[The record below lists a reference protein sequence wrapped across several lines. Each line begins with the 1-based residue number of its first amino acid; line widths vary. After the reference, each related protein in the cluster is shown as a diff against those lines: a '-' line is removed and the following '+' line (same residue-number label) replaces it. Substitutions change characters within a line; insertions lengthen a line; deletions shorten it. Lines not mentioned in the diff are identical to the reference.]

1 MGFKARKDDSMLVQF
16 LAAGTIAS
24 VFKTAA
30 IVLIG
35 AVCVGGYFLHKEN
48 IRKKEAAEQQAKL
61 EAEEIR
67 KEQEEKRKA
76 EAVKEQEAKRRAE
89 VIRKEQE
96 AKRKALVDRYCEICQ
111 ELDGY
116 RDWEAYCER
125 FLEIGPF
132 LQLLLGSERSRRVY
146 GTPDEKLVKS
156 LMRAVN
162 NFCIEDR
169 ITETGVSVE
178 TVASRYNEVRVRN
191 SCENV
196 NISRIEEQLRK
207 KELELA
213 QYRRYVDCKGIL
225 NACGSSLYGTVRSIA
240 EGNVE
245 DIFRNIRE
253 LAEILENS
261 GCHAIFTDDIRVA
274 QNESLRIDFREDGTT
289 ATELPGLYVKYE
301 DGEYCRIGNLG
312 GSMRRI

>member
-1 MGFKARKDDSMLVQF
+1 MGYKSRKDDSMLVQF
-16 LAAGTIAS
+16 LVAGTIAS

-30 IVLIG
+30 IVIIG
-35 AVCVGGYFLHKEN
+35 AVCVGGYFLHKES
-48 IRKKEAAEQQAKL
+48 IRKKEEAEQQAKWKA
-61 EAEEIR
+61 EAIR
-67 KEQEEKRKA
+67 KEQEEKRKV
-76 EAVKEQEAKRRAE
+76 EEVRKKQEAR
-89 VIRKEQE
+89 
-96 AKRKALVDRYCEICQ
+96 RKALVDRYCEACR
-111 ELDGY
+111 ELDSY

-156 LMRAVN
+156 LTRAVN

-169 ITETGVSVE
+169 VTETGVLVD
-178 TVASRYNEVRVRN
+178 TIASRYDEVRVRS

-196 NISRIEEQLRK
+196 NISSIEMQLRK

-225 NACGSSLYGTVRSIA
+225 NACGSSLYRTVRSIA

-261 GCHAIFTDDIRVA
+261 GCYAIFADDIRVA
-274 QNESLRIDFREDGTT
+274 QNESLRIDFREDGAT

-301 DGEYCRIGNLG
+301 GGEYSRIGNLG
-312 GSMRRI
+312 GTMRRV

>member
-1 MGFKARKDDSMLVQF
+1 MVFKARKDDSMLVQF

-35 AVCVGGYFLHKEN
+35 AACVGGYFLHKEN

-76 EAVKEQEAKRRAE
+76 EA
-89 VIRKEQE
+89 IRKEQE
-96 AKRKALVDRYCEICQ
+96 AKRKALTDRYCEVCR
-111 ELDGY
+111 ELDSY

-132 LQLLLGSERSRRVY
+132 LQLLLGSERSRCVY
-146 GTPDEKLVKS
+146 GTPEEKLVKS
-156 LMRAVN
+156 LRRAVN
-162 NFCIEDR
+162 NFCIEDL
-169 ITETGVSVE
+169 ITETGVSAE
-178 TVASRYNEVRVRN
+178 TVASRYDEVRVRS

-196 NISRIEEQLRK
+196 NISSIETQLRK

-225 NACGSSLYGTVRSIA
+225 NSCGSSLYRTVRSIA

-261 GCHAIFTDDIRVA
+261 GCYAIFADDTRVA
-274 QNESLRIDFREDGTT
+274 QNESLCIDFREDGAS

-301 DGEYCRIGNLG
+301 DGEYSRIGNLG
-312 GSMRRI
+312 GTRRRI

>member
-48 IRKKEAAEQQAKL
+48 IRKKEEAEQQAKRKA
-61 EAEEIR
+61 EAIR
-67 KEQEEKRKA
+67 KEQEEKRKV
-76 EAVKEQEAKRRAE
+76 EE
-89 VIRKEQE
+89 VRKKQE

-225 NACGSSLYGTVRSIA
+225 NACGSSLYRTVRSIA

-301 DGEYCRIGNLG
+301 GGEYSRIGNLG
-312 GSMRRI
+312 GTMRRM

>member
-1 MGFKARKDDSMLVQF
+1 MGYKSRKDDSMLVQF

-48 IRKKEAAEQQAKL
+48 IRKKEEAEQQAKWKA
-61 EAEEIR
+61 EAIR
-67 KEQEEKRKA
+67 KEQEEKRKV
-76 EAVKEQEAKRRAE
+76 EEVRKKQEAR
-89 VIRKEQE
+89 
-96 AKRKALVDRYCEICQ
+96 RKALVDRYCEICR
-111 ELDGY
+111 ELDSY
-116 RDWEAYCER
+116 RDWEAYCEC

-156 LMRAVN
+156 LTRAVN

-169 ITETGVSVE
+169 VTETGVLVD
-178 TVASRYNEVRVRN
+178 TIASRYDEVRVRS

-196 NISRIEEQLRK
+196 NISSIEMQLRK

-225 NACGSSLYGTVRSIA
+225 NACGSSLYRTVRSIA